1 MALNPCQLIGPLSTS
16 CYLTD
21 SNGQRLDPL
30 GENSIRCEE
39 VVQPSGRKE
48 TVVRLPN
55 GTSVVLQ
62 KINLL
67 KSGFIVVEVSGAN
80 GSCTTE
86 PIPFN
91 IDENLL
97 LCAPEGTTIDCKV
110 TSFDCFSTIQCSG
123 DIFRQLN
130 VFLTICQSIKVT
142 ADTTIEVQAG
152 RCTPRNEILTQCQPV
167 RIPMSCPTVFQS
179 TETANPTQYEDKN
192 NRDLP
197 LLEDTCIL
205 AEKVYDWV
213 MLQAKTKLS
222 LTAGEVFFN
231 CTPTRILVF
240 GGENNGVAIS
250 EVDEYFCQTDSWTT
264 VSPMLAVRE
273 AQAAGLLR
281 NGKVIVSHGFT
292 PSAFTGV
299 ATAEFYD
306 PETDTWTPAP
316 TANVPRGS
324 LGGDVL
330 NGLFYTVGGT
340 NGSGAG
346 VLNTVEV
353 FNPAT
358 NTWSLG
364 TPLPSPRSELAVVT
378 LNGLLHAIAGFDGS
392 MSIADH
398 DAFEPATNTW
408 IPLAPLPQPL
418 SFIAA
423 EAFGGKIYVFGGRDP
438 DAPIAPDTFLNDPG
452 DPAVAVDTV
461 YIYDPATNT
470 WSTGAPMPT
479 ARWGAAAC
487 VCGSEI
493 FVMGGFIPP
502 NSYLNIVEAYNPAT
516 NTWRTVSSMPVSR
529 AVFPCVSL

>member
-1 MALNPCQLIGPLSTS
+1 MALNPCQLIGPLSIS

-21 SNGQRLDPL
+21 STGQRLNPL
-30 GENSIRCEE
+30 DENSIRCEE

-48 TVVRLPN
+48 TVVRIPN
-55 GTSVVLQ
+55 GTAAVLQ

-67 KSGFIVVEVSGAN
+67 KSGYIVVEVTGAN

-91 IDENLL
+91 IDEEVL
-97 LCAPEGTTIDCKV
+97 LCAPTGTTVDCKV
-110 TSFDCFSTIQCSG
+110 TSFNCFSTIQCSG
-123 DIFRQLN
+123 DTLRQLS

-142 ADTTIEVQAG
+142 GDTTIEVQAG
-152 RCTPRNEILTQCQPV
+152 LCNPRNEILTQCPPV
-167 RIPMSCPTVFQS
+167 RIPMSCPVVFQS
-179 TETANPTQYEDKN
+179 TETENTNQNDEIIK
-192 NRDLP
+192 RELQVF
-197 LLEDTCIL
+197 EDTCIR

-213 MLQAKTKLS
+213 TLQAKIKLS

-240 GGENNGVAIS
+240 GGENAGAAIN

-264 VSPMLAVRE
+264 VSPMLGVRE

-281 NGKVIVSHGFT
+281 NGKVIVSHGFS

-306 PETDTWTPAP
+306 PETDTWTAAP

-346 VLNTVEV
+346 VLATVEV

-364 TPLPSPRSELAVVT
+364 TPLPTPRSELAVVT
-378 LNGLLHAIAGFDGS
+378 LNGLLHAIAGFNGS
-392 MSIADH
+392 VNLADH
-398 DAFEPATNTW
+398 DAFNPATNTW
-408 IPLAPLPQPL
+408 ITLTPLPQPL
-418 SFIAA
+418 SFVAA

-438 DAPIAPDTFLNDPG
+438 DEPVAPDTFLNDPG

-461 YIYDPATNT
+461 YIYDPATDT

-479 ARWGAAAC
+479 ARWG
-487 VCGSEI
+487 GSSVYMWIRNFRHGRIYPSE
-493 FVMGGFIPP
+493 
-502 NSYLNIVEAYNPAT
+502 
-516 NTWRTVSSMPVSR
+516 
-529 AVFPCVSL
+529 